1 MKSVDNGDDGSI
13 DYCLEE
19 YMRRPHES
27 FDFLLFRGLRALY
40 PDMTIMD
47 IVVCR
52 EVYTNWH
59 DEHPSFYDEI
69 ITRLEHEKLDDLPQ
83 QFWDQYFDETQQPF
97 TVAVIT
103 ATGEVLE
110 TKDLR
115 LFPTGEEDV
124 KRALWKAKEHG
135 YIDFIVDGWGGDEV
149 GSYYIP
155 FISVILREDIFD
167 VLESV
172 RHTDI
177 ATGDDFDVEDLLKTP
192 EEELAELD
200 MMRRDRQQQQQQ
212 KADDHS
218 SNDRRLDN

>member
-1 MKSVDNGDDGSI
+1 MKSVDNEGDDGSM
-13 DYCLEE
+13 DYYLEE
-19 YMRRPHES
+19 FMRRLPHES

-52 EVYTNWH
+52 EIYTNWH

-69 ITRLEHEKLDDLPQ
+69 IARLVDEKLEDLPQ
-83 QFWDQYFDETQQPF
+83 QFWDQYFDETQQRF
-97 TVAVIT
+97 TIAVIT
-103 ATGEVLE
+103 ETGEVLE

-115 LFPTGEEDV
+115 LFSKGEEDV

-135 YIDFIVDGWGGDEV
+135 YIDFIVDGWGGDSV

-155 FISVILREDIFD
+155 FISASLRDDVFD
-167 VLESV
+167 ALQSV
-172 RHTDI
+172 RFTDI
-177 ATGDDFDVEDLLKTP
+177 ATWDDFDIEDLLKTP
-192 EEELAELD
+192 EGGLAELD
-200 MMRRDRQQQQQQ
+200 MMIRQQHRQE